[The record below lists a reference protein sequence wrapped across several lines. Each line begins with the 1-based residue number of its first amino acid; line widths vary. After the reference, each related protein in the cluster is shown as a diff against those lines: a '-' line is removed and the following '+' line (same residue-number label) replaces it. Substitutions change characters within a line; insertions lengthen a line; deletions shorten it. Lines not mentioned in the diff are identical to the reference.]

1 MFHLVFKGPTPKD
14 LQPNLEVLTK
24 EEQAIIMSVIE
35 KDLELKSELVLLSN
49 TNQQQEDCDLLK
61 DWNNRVLNM
70 NHPRKETPEN
80 DVRVG
85 FLAENK
91 LKKIMILLSVILMII
106 QSAA

>member
-1 MFHLVFKGPTPKD
+1 MSNSLFHLVFKGPTPKD
-14 LQPNLEVLTK
+14 LQPDLEVLTE

-35 KDLELKSELVLLSN
+35 KDLELKSELVIPNSN
-49 TNQQQEDCDLLK
+49 NKEQQQEVEEDCDLLK

-85 FLAENK
+85 FLAEIYNFF
-91 LKKIMILLSVILMII
+91 
-106 QSAA
+106 

>member
-49 TNQQQEDCDLLK
+49 TNQQKEDCDLLK

-70 NHPRKETPEN
+70 NHPRKEPPEN

-85 FLAENK
+85 FLAENI
-91 LKKIMILLSVILMII
+91 KKIFFITLSVK
-106 QSAA
+106 

>member
-49 TNQQQEDCDLLK
+49 NQQDCDLLK

-70 NHPRKETPEN
+70 NHHTKETSEI

-85 FLAENK
+85 FFGRN
-91 LKKIMILLSVILMII
+91 
-106 QSAA
+106 